1 MDPMSGATRADD
13 VDPSE
18 FARFYASLHP
28 VVTRVAYLIV
38 RSRAVAEELVHDAF
52 TAVFDRWSTLANPG
66 GYLRT
71 TVVNAALKSKA
82 RDVREQ
88 RYVAALPPAL
98 TSEPEIDEMWDALGR
113 LPRAQRAAL
122 VLRYYADATHAEI
135 ATALHCSVP
144 TARSLTHRGIAAL
157 RKDLDRWTTR

>member
-1 MDPMSGATRADD
+1 MEWMPGAARADGID
-13 VDPSE
+13 TDE
-18 FARFYASLHP
+18 FERFYAELHP
-28 VVTRVAYLIV
+28 IVVRVAYLIV

-52 TAVFDRWSTLANPG
+52 TTVFDRWASLANPG

-71 TVVNAALKSKA
+71 VVVNAALKSKA
-82 RDVREQ
+82 RATREQ
-88 RYVAALPPAL
+88 RYLATLPTAL

-122 VLRYYADATHAEI
+122 VLRYYLDASHAEI

-157 RKDLDRWTTR
+157 RKDMDRWTTW